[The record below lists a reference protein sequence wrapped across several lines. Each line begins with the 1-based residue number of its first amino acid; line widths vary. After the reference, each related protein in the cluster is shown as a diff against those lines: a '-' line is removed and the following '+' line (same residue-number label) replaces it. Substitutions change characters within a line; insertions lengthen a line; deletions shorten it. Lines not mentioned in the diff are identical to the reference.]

1 MPIYQ
6 CSTSKNL
13 SPETKAAIA
22 EEFTRI
28 HMAFTGAPEAFVNIV
43 FSDLPLG
50 SHFLGHVVRQN
61 GALINAI
68 VRAGR
73 PLETRQARLKALSA
87 AWSRLAG
94 QPERNLVL
102 RVEEADA
109 ATILEAGLVM
119 PQPGEEAAWFEKN
132 KAALGEVKAA
142 A

>member
-6 CSTSKNL
+6 CSSSKTL
-13 SPETKAAIA
+13 SPETRAAIA
-22 EEFTRI
+22 AEITRI
-28 HMAFTGAPEAFVNIV
+28 HIEFTGAPEAFVNVV

-50 SHFLGHVVRQN
+50 SHFLGHVVREN

-73 PLETRQARLKALSA
+73 PLKVRQALLKALSA

-132 KAALGEVKAA
+132 KAALEEVHAA